1 LAEFHGFTNWG
12 QKQATI
18 GIQFFAGI
26 LGKQLIDLSS
36 KIPRK
41 HKFVPSV
48 SSDSQLFSPSTVQVT
63 ESTNISSI
71 TDQDNAVI
79 VIPERTL
86 TDVNGVKHHQVV
98 YPLGQQSSGKKCTKT
113 RACKICKSNGQR
125 RLVRYYCYTCG
136 LSAAYCVD
144 FKRDCFHKHVSI
156 ITRSM

>member
-1 LAEFHGFTNWG
+1 VCSSDLQSLQHDLALEKCWHTQDAYFQLVTTLIGITVTDCWKLAEFHGFTNWG

-41 HKFVPSV
+41 HKFAPSV

-98 YPLGQQSSGKKCTKT
+98 YPLGQQSSGTKCTKT
-113 RACKICKSNGQR
+113 
-125 RLVRYYCYTCG
+125 
-136 LSAAYCVD
+136 
-144 FKRDCFHKHVSI
+144 
-156 ITRSM
+156 

>member
-1 LAEFHGFTNWG
+1 MLAYTGCYFPLVTTLIGITVTDWWKLAEFHEFTDWD
-12 QKQATI
+12 QKQAAI

-41 HKFVPSV
+41 HSLHPLFCLTASV
-48 SSDSQLFSPSTVQVT
+48 FLLQLFKLQRAP
-63 ESTNISSI
+63 I
-71 TDQDNAVI
+71 
-79 VIPERTL
+79 
-86 TDVNGVKHHQVV
+86 HQVV